1 MPPTNERVVLRS
13 VMALVVPCGLFLFS
27 ECDAF
32 DEYRARRDSITLE
45 HGNSV
50 AHNIAVQTIDPWPR
64 YVRKSR
70 IDIDGERLLGGRQSG
85 VFMSGVQ
92 GYKANRS
99 IPPQPLRTQE
109 LSRERSGN

>member
-1 MPPTNERVVLRS
+1 MHLTNERAVRQIVAGL
-13 VMALVVPCGLFLFS
+13 MVPCALFLF
-27 ECDAF
+27 CDDF
-32 DEYRARRDSITLE
+32 DEYQARRDSITLE

-64 YVRKSR
+64 YVGKSR
-70 IDIDGERLLGGRQSG
+70 IDIDGERLLGSRQSG
-85 VFMSGVQ
+85 TFVSGIQ

-99 IPPQPLRTQE
+99 IPPQALRTQE